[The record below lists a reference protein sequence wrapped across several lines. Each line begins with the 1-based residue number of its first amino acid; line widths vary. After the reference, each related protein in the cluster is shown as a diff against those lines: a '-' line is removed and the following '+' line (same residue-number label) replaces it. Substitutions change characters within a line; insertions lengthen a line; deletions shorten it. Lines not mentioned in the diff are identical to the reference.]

1 MARQIIKLGAIW
13 DVVIAAINE
22 NFGELYDAQ
31 GDAVTAEALTQQL
44 AGYVTTAAL
53 STTLS
58 GYVTDVELG
67 AIIAENDFATMG
79 DLNDAL
85 NGYVSTDALTQQ
97 LASYITAAALT
108 QELAG
113 YATTAALNNVAG
125 NKVDK
130 IAGKDLSTNDYTD
143 AEKNKLAGLKAPTKH
158 EFTVNNWGTAD
169 SSGVYSMAITSNQH
183 VANVF
188 RADGSNFENAAVA
201 ISVNGGTITI
211 KSEETFAGYVIL
223 V

>member
-1 MARQIIKLGAIW
+1 MSRQIIKLGAFW
-13 DVVIAAINE
+13 DVVIAAINA

-31 GDAVTAEALTQQL
+31 GNAITEETLAQQLESYVTADALNQKLTGYTTTEAL
-44 AGYVTTAAL
+44 AA
-53 STTLS
+53 
-58 GYVTDVELG
+58 
-67 AIIAENDFATMG
+67 AIVDFINTS
-79 DLNDAL
+79 DLNAAL
-85 NGYVSTDALTQQ
+85 NGYVSTTALAQQ
-97 LASYITAAALT
+97 LANYITAAALT
-108 QELAG
+108 QQLG
-113 YATTAALNNVAG
+113 NYATTNALNEVAG

-130 IAGKDLSTNDYTD
+130 IAGKDLSTNDFTND
-143 AEKNKLAGLKAPTKH
+143 EKSKLAGLKAPTKH

-169 SSGVYSMAITSNQH
+169 SNGVYSMAITSNQH

>member
-13 DVVIAAINE
+13 DVVIAAINA

-31 GDAVTAEALTQQL
+31 GNAVTAEELTERLAGYVTNTALTQQL
-44 AGYVTTAAL
+44 TGYTTTEALAA
-53 STTLS
+53 
-58 GYVTDVELG
+58 
-67 AIIAENDFATMG
+67 AIADRITAG
-79 DLNDAL
+79 DLNAAL
-85 NGYVSTDALTQQ
+85 NGYVSTTALTQQ
-97 LASYITAAALT
+97 LANYIT
-108 QELAG
+108 
-113 YATTAALNNVAG
+113 TTALNAAVG

-169 SSGVYSMAITSNQH
+169 SSGVYSMTISSTQH

>member
-31 GDAVTAEALTQQL
+31 GNAVTAAELTEQLAGYVTNTALNQKLTGYTTTEALAAAIADFINTSDLNAALNGYVSTTALSQQLANYITASALTQQL
-44 AGYVTTAAL
+44 AGYATTTA
-53 STTLS
+53 
-58 GYVTDVELG
+58 
-67 AIIAENDFATMG
+67 
-79 DLNDAL
+79 LN
-85 NGYVSTDALTQQ
+85 
-97 LASYITAAALT
+97 AA
-108 QELAG
+108 
-113 YATTAALNNVAG
+113 VG

>member
-1 MARQIIKLGAIW
+1 MAKQEIKLGAFW
-13 DVVIAAINE
+13 DVIFNAINA
-22 NFGELYDAQ
+22 NFTELYDAQ
-31 GDAVTAEALTQQL
+31 GNAVTAEALTQQL

-53 STTLS
+53 STTLD
-58 GYVTDVELG
+58 GYVTDVEL
-67 AIIAENDFATMG
+67 ENYIT
-79 DLNDAL
+79 
-85 NGYVSTDALTQQ
+85 TTALTQQ
-97 LASYITAAALT
+97 LANYATFAAVT

-113 YATTAALNNVAG
+113 YATTAALNEVAG

-158 EFTVNNWGTAD
+158 EFTANNWGTAD
-169 SSGVYSMAITSNQH
+169 SNGVYSMAITSNQH

>member
-13 DVVIAAINE
+13 DVVIAAINA

-31 GDAVTAEALTQQL
+31 GNAVTAEELTEQL
-44 AGYVTTAAL
+44 AGYVTNTALTNTLAGYTTTEAL
-53 STTLS
+53 AA
-58 GYVTDVELG
+58 
-67 AIIAENDFATMG
+67 AIADRITAG
-79 DLNDAL
+79 DLNAAL
-85 NGYVSTDALTQQ
+85 NGYVSTAALTQQ
-97 LASYITAAALT
+97 LANYITAAALT
-108 QELAG
+108 QQLG
-113 YATTAALNNVAG
+113 NYATTNALNEVAG

-169 SSGVYSMAITSNQH
+169 SSGVYSMTITSNQH

>member
-1 MARQIIKLGAIW
+1 MARQEIKLGAFW
-13 DVVIAAINE
+13 DVIFNAINA
-22 NFGELYDAQ
+22 NFTELYDAQ
-31 GDAVTAEALTQQL
+31 GNAVTSAELTQQL
-44 AGYVTTAAL
+44 ASYITASAL
-53 STTLS
+53 NATLS
-58 GYVTDVELG
+58 DYVTDAELAA
-67 AIIAENDFATMG
+67 AIKDFATTG
-79 DLNDAL
+79 DLNAAL

>member
-1 MARQIIKLGAIW
+1 MARQTIKLGAFW
-13 DVVIAAINE
+13 NVIIDAINA
-22 NFGELYDAQ
+22 NFAELYDAN
-31 GDAVTAEALTQQL
+31 GNAVTAETLTQQL

-53 STTLS
+53 NTALS
-58 GYVTDVELG
+58 DYVTDAELAA
-67 AIIAENDFATMG
+67 AINDFATTG
-79 DLNDAL
+79 DLNAAL
-85 NGYVSTDALTQQ
+85 NGYVSTTALTQQ
-97 LASYITAAALT
+97 LASYITATALT
-108 QELAG
+108 QQLG
-113 YATTAALNNVAG
+113 NYATTTALNEAVG

-130 IAGKDLSTNDYTD
+130 IAGKDLSTNDYTN
-143 AEKNKLAGLKAPTKH
+143 AEKEKLAGLKAPTKH
-158 EFTVNNWGTAD
+158 DFTVNSWGTAD
-169 SSGVYSMAITSNQH
+169 SNGVYSMAISSTQN